1 MSEGSPA
8 PAPAPAPAPGPD
20 AATALGLAVVL
31 LALAGISALL
41 GGHFLLGALRLAAGL
56 LAGAGLGTLLLA
68 LLGGR
73 LRRRVRILL
82 LAAGLALAV
91 AAALTV
97 PAVLAT
103 RPDRLERAA
112 IATLA
117 PLREGEAVHSAPD
130 EQGPVLVRR
139 ADGTAQLVSAEAGVE
154 EVEAAPED
162 VLALSADGTRLVQ
175 VTDDLTRVS

>member
-41 GGHFLLGALRLAAGL
+41 GGHFRLGALRLAAGL

-82 LAAGLALAV
+82 VAGLALVV

-103 RPDRLERAA
+103 RPDRLEDAA
-112 IATLA
+112 SATLA

-130 EQGPVLVRR
+130 EQGPVQIGR
-139 ADGTAQLVSAEAGVE
+139 ASCRE
-154 EVEAAPED
+154 
-162 VLALSADGTRLVQ
+162 
-175 VTDDLTRVS
+175 RV